1 MRRVTRLITTG
12 CVCATLGGCAAAV
25 PAVSALSAGA
35 AAGEKGYSFWRS
47 GRLYYVD
54 EGTLGEMTL
63 AVRAAVE
70 RLDLTIHDER
80 EYFDD
85 GRIDTREWAIRTDR
99 GHLLRLTLEPL
110 TDAMISV
117 ELDTGAFGNRAA
129 AELVAQRIKEHLDAL
144 HAAAA
149 PGVILPDLSVPPASD
164 P

>member
-1 MRRVTRLITTG
+1 M
-12 CVCATLGGCAAAV
+12 AWLGGCAAAV

-35 AAGEKGYSFWRS
+35 AAGEKGYSFWQS

-54 EGTLGEMTL
+54 EGTLEEMTR
-63 AVRAAVE
+63 AVRAAIE
-70 RLDLTIHDER
+70 RLELTIRDER
-80 EYFDD
+80 ESLDD
-85 GRIDTREWAIRTDR
+85 GEVEARSWAIRSDR

-129 AELVAQRIKEHLDAL
+129 AELVAQRIKENLDAV
-144 HAAAA
+144 HASAA
-149 PGVILPDLSVPPASD
+149 PGVVRPDQPPPSPAG

>member
-1 MRRVTRLITTG
+1 MQRLTRLVTTG
-12 CVCATLGGCAAAV
+12 AVVAWLGGCAAAV

-35 AAGEKGYSFWRS
+35 AAGEKGYSFWQS

-54 EGTLGEMTL
+54 EGTLEEMTR
-63 AVRAAVE
+63 AVRAAIE
-70 RLDLTIHDER
+70 RLELTIRDER
-80 EYFDD
+80 ESLDD
-85 GRIDTREWAIRTDR
+85 GEVEARSWAIRSDR

-129 AELVAQRIKEHLDAL
+129 AELVAQRIKENLDAV
-144 HAAAA
+144 HASAA
-149 PGVILPDLSVPPASD
+149 PGVVRPDQPPPSPAG

>member
-1 MRRVTRLITTG
+1 MATTAAIG
-12 CVCATLGGCAAAV
+12 AWLGGCAAAV

-35 AAGEKGYSFWRS
+35 AAGEKGYSFWQS

-54 EGTLGEMTL
+54 EGTLEEMTR
-63 AVRAAVE
+63 AVRAAIE
-70 RLDLTIHDER
+70 RLELTIRDER
-80 EYFDD
+80 ESLDD
-85 GRIDTREWAIRTDR
+85 GEVEARSWTIRSDR

-129 AELVAQRIKEHLDAL
+129 AELVAQRIKENLDAI
-144 HAAAA
+144 HASAA
-149 PGVILPDLSVPPASD
+149 PGVVRPDQPPPSPAG